1 MLQAMREGA
10 KSTAAKI
17 VIGLI
22 VLSFAAFG
30 LESLLPGGSGTS
42 VAEVNGEE
50 ISPAEL
56 QNAIASQKRQL
67 TQIFGDR
74 IDPAMLDDER
84 IRPSALEGLIE
95 RKLLLQHA
103 VDLGMIASAQAIGE
117 EITAI
122 EAFQRDGVFSPDQYK
137 SVLANAG
144 LTPERFRRM
153 QSQDL
158 MLSQLQGAISQS
170 AFVSPSEM
178 EAAAKV
184 WAEERDVRYLEAPLS
199 DFDRPDSVDEAE
211 IAEYYDN
218 NQDRFVTEPA
228 ANVGYILLAVEDFY
242 EPVDEALV
250 REQFEAV
257 RDEYEVADQSRVSHI
272 LIIESDEDSDT
283 SYADR
288 VGEVARRLDAGED
301 FGQLAMEL
309 SDDVGSA
316 GSGGELGFTDGTAF
330 PEPMEEAIAS
340 LSVGAYSGPVETD
353 AGTHFIRVEERVA
366 GERPDFATLREELE
380 QAIKISNAERDLLLA
395 VDELKDLTFNA
406 PDLIGPAEALG
417 FSVAEEEELTR
428 SNGVGVWADERVVD
442 TVFSE
447 EVYRGGNNSEVLEL
461 ADSQF
466 LVVRVNEQIPARQ
479 KPLQDVA
486 GEIAAQLKTEARTA
500 ALTDFT
506 EMVSQRLA
514 AGETL
519 EAIANELGYEW
530 RVELAAQR
538 NNTSLPREV
547 LSTAFVMSDAD
558 SSAVELVELPGETIA
573 VVQLARIREG
583 DLQRMPNNARE
594 QLQRQLASAGA
605 RIDLAEYVRALR
617 QEAEIVVR

>member
-1 MLQAMREGA
+1 MREGA